1 MPYIQTTTSPAS
13 ATNLKRFLQMESRR
27 TLTAFDQLL
36 KNRQEMRNDE
46 TRSQLKIIEN
56 NQRAAF
62 LVRLFE
68 QGEFSKVRKLAAA
81 G

>member
-1 MPYIQTTTSPAS
+1 
-13 ATNLKRFLQMESRR
+13 MESRR

-46 TRSQLKIIEN
+46 TRTQLKVIED

-68 QGEFSKVRKLAAA
+68 QGEFSKVRKLAAV

>member
-1 MPYIQTTTSPAS
+1 
-13 ATNLKRFLQMESRR
+13 MESRR

-46 TRSQLKIIEN
+46 TRTQLKVIED

-68 QGEFSKVRKLAAA
+68 QGEFSKVRKLAAVS
-81 G
+81 